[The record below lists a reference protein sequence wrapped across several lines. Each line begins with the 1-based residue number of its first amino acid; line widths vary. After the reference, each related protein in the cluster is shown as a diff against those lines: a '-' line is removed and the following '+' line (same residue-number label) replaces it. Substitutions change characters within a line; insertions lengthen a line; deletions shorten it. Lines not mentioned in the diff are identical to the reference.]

1 MEKTAA
7 VYLVLLGATFMSFNG
22 VLIRLV
28 DNANGFQIL
37 FYRSIALSLLV
48 VVVIKFK
55 RKILLRYILNNIDK
69 WDLLIGACL
78 SVAFSSYV
86 FSIIYTSVA
95 ATLFILSTTPLIAA
109 LLSWIVLNE
118 KPTFVVSIAM
128 VTSLVGVT
136 VMVYE
141 GLSLDRNLGN
151 GLALLSALFF
161 AVMLVVT
168 RRSYKLDVLTG
179 TCLGGLFSGVF
190 GCLASI
196 FLTSGL
202 YVSQYDLIIM
212 FVMGAF
218 AIGIGISL
226 VTIAA
231 PFIPS
236 SEVSV
241 LVLLESVL
249 GPIWVWTF
257 LNESMS
263 GSELAGGFI
272 ILLSVAILSYRQGS
286 KNVRIKHT

>member
-48 VVVIKFK
+48 LVVIKFK
-55 RKILLRYILNNIDK
+55 RKILLRYVLNNIDK

-78 SVAFSSYV
+78 GVAFSSYV

-179 TCLGGLFSGVF
+179 TCLGGFFSGVF

-286 KNVRIKHT
+286 KNIRIKQT

>member
-1 MEKTAA
+1 MR
-7 VYLVLLGATFMSFNG
+7 Y
-22 VLIRLV
+22 
-28 DNANGFQIL
+28 DL
-37 FYRSIALSLLV
+37 FIYIYIYIIY
-48 VVVIKFK
+48 VIHIEF
-55 RKILLRYILNNIDK
+55 YHILNNIDK
-69 WDLLIGACL
+69 WDLLVGACL
-78 SVAFSSYV
+78 GIAFSSYV
-86 FSIIYTSVA
+86 FSIIHTSVA

-109 LLSWIVLNE
+109 LLSWLVLNE
-118 KPTFVVSIAM
+118 KPTLFVSIAM

-136 VMVYE
+136 IMVYE

-161 AVMLVVT
+161 AMMLVVT

-179 TCLGGLFSGVF
+179 TCLGGFFSGVF

-249 GPIWVWTF
+249 GPIWVWSF
-257 LNESMS
+257 LNERMS

-272 ILLSVAILSYRQGS
+272 ILLSVTILSYRQGS
-286 KNVRIKHT
+286 KNIRNKQT

>member
-1 MEKTAA
+1 
-7 VYLVLLGATFMSFNG
+7 VL
-22 VLIRLV
+22 
-28 DNANGFQIL
+28 
-37 FYRSIALSLLV
+37 
-48 VVVIKFK
+48 VVIKFK

-78 SVAFSSYV
+78 GVAFSSYV

-179 TCLGGLFSGVF
+179 TCLGGFFSGVF